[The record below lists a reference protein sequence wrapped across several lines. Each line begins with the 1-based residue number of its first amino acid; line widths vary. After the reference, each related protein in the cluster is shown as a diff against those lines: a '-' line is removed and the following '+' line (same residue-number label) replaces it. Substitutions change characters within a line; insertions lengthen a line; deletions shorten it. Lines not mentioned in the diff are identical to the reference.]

1 MDIESKS
8 RNTFIIAEAGVN
20 HNGSLDLAIELCNK
34 AKEVGADAI
43 KFQTWIT
50 SKIIVKG
57 TPQALYQQKN
67 TKKNIDQYS
76 LLQKLELS
84 FREFEEIN
92 KHCKSLDLKF
102 LSTPDDLESLNFLI
116 DKIGLDI
123 IKIGSG
129 EVTNIPF
136 LRKIGELSTKVIL
149 STGMC
154 NIKDIEIAV
163 KALGYPKEEDLIILH
178 CTSSYPCDYKYANL
192 NVINTLKKIFNY
204 EIGFS
209 DHTLGITASIG
220 AVALGAKVIEKHFT
234 LDKSMPGP
242 DHLCSLEPNEF
253 KDMVNQIRILERSL
267 GENNKTIQ
275 DVEKDTREKVIK
287 KILASTSIKKGDIFD
302 SQNITLLRSADG
314 QLNGQNWDN
323 IIGKRSKR
331 EYKKNQFI
339 YIDEID

>member
-102 LSTPDDLESLNFLI
+102 LSTPDDLESLNF
-116 DKIGLDI
+116 
-123 IKIGSG
+123 
-129 EVTNIPF
+129 PF
-136 LRKIGELSTKVIL
+136 PSL
-149 STGMC
+149 
-154 NIKDIEIAV
+154 NFFD
-163 KALGYPKEEDLIILH
+163 H
-178 CTSSYPCDYKYANL
+178 PC
-192 NVINTLKKIFNY
+192 
-204 EIGFS
+204 
-209 DHTLGITASIG
+209 
-220 AVALGAKVIEKHFT
+220 
-234 LDKSMPGP
+234 P
-242 DHLCSLEPNEF
+242 
-253 KDMVNQIRILERSL
+253 
-267 GENNKTIQ
+267 
-275 DVEKDTREKVIK
+275 
-287 KILASTSIKKGDIFD
+287 
-302 SQNITLLRSADG
+302 
-314 QLNGQNWDN
+314 
-323 IIGKRSKR
+323 
-331 EYKKNQFI
+331 
-339 YIDEID
+339 